1 MPRRLARFQLADA
14 APDTGRCG
22 PLQCLRHGVLC
33 GGSIGS
39 VGYGMCGGISR
50 LLLLCASCWLL
61 LPHVARQAG
70 TRRPKWLRHGPE
82 IRSQGSDAGQLSAKG
97 ERVASRLPRRHLL
110 LLEVPLLLPGSRG
123 GGGRELSTTRL
134 LLVVLKALLCR
145 VRAVRRLLKL
155 PLLRLLLRLRRRLLL
170 LLRLLLRLLLLP
182 LLLPLLLLL
191 LLQLLML
198 LLQPALLCHVCAVRR
213 LLLLLL
219 LLLCLL
225 RQHRCRPD
233 GLVPQVS
240 QRGEASSCRDPCE
253 GNDFRQ
259 RVRRTQFAKTQD
271 SGLETSSMNLDVNS
285 PRKCES

>member
-1 MPRRLARFQLADA
+1 MKQN
-14 APDTGRCG
+14 
-22 PLQCLRHGVLC
+22 
-33 GGSIGS
+33 

-50 LLLLCASCWLL
+50 LLLLRASCWLL

-97 ERVASRLPRRHLL
+97 ERVASRLRHRHLLL

-134 LLVVLKALLCR
+134 LLVMLKALLCR

-155 PLLRLLLRLRRRLLL
+155 PLLRLLLRLRRLLLL

-198 LLQPALLCHVCAVRR
+198 LLQQALLCHVCAVRR

-225 RQHRCRPD
+225 RQHRFRPD
-233 GLVPQVS
+233 GLVPRVS
-240 QRGEASSCRDPCE
+240 QSGESSSCRDL
-253 GNDFRQ
+253 
-259 RVRRTQFAKTQD
+259 V
-271 SGLETSSMNLDVNS
+271 
-285 PRKCES
+285 